1 MRRIDQK
8 VKKLQDQFPLIEGI
22 CRLPNNRG
30 GIHLGNS
37 AEGGRIVDAE
47 CRRMAKSPE
56 WAKLGD
62 WLGKDATLAADYYG
76 VGSIQSWLLRW
87 FYSQQGRGD
96 YPWIHPDLEKAVKSI
111 GYEIEWVCA
120 GALVA
125 YPA

>member
-22 CRLPNNRG
+22 CTLPNGRG
-30 GIHLGNS
+30 ILLGDS

-47 CRRMAKSPE
+47 CRRRAKSPE

-62 WLGKDATLAADYYG
+62 WLDKDATLAADYLGEY
-76 VGSIQSWLLRW
+76 
-87 FYSQQGRGD
+87 RGG

-120 GALVA
+120 GGLVA